1 MLPSDIGL
9 VQSAMTALKAPPDLI
24 EEIVSILQSNSDEL
38 GGHVVS
44 RVGADWFG
52 GAGTAHRIGVNAQ
65 MAHQAVEE
73 EFQKLADALR
83 EYSTAIT
90 QWAQEVQDV
99 DATSGAEMAS
109 RAQAVEQVNATLE
122 QARQTATD
130 QTMGDG
136 QYTEPPAT
144 EEASR

>member
-24 EEIVSILQSNSDEL
+24 DEIVSILQSNSDEL

-83 EYSTAIT
+83 EYGSAIT
-90 QWAQEVQDV
+90 LWAQEVQDV
-99 DATSGAEMAS
+99 DATSGAEMTM
-109 RAQAVEQVNATLE
+109 RAQAIEQVNTTVE
-122 QARQTATD
+122 QAREEAASTN
-130 QTMGDG
+130 MGDG
-136 QYTEPPAT
+136 RYTEPSTT
-144 EEASR
+144 EDGS

>member
-38 GGHVVS
+38 GEHVVS

-52 GAGTAHRIGVNAQ
+52 GASTAHRIGVNAQ

-83 EYSTAIT
+83 EYGSAIT
-90 QWAQEVQDV
+90 LWAQEVQEV
-99 DATSGAEMAS
+99 DLASGGAMTA
-109 RAQAVEQVNATLE
+109 RAHAIEQVNATLE
-122 QARQTATD
+122 QARNEAAST
-130 QTMGDG
+130 TMGDG
-136 QYTEPPAT
+136 RYTEPSTT
-144 EEASR
+144 EDGS